1 MPRTASLALTA
12 VGVGATVAAGF
23 SVAAFASFGSASGP
37 AAVATTSETTTTEQG
52 ASVPYAAL
60 LTSRAE
66 VPKPKGPRA
75 GAGGTFALT
84 VAHKGGTYSAKWKL
98 TFHNLT
104 GKAIAAHIHRARPG
118 KAGPVIVPLC
128 GPCSSGKAG
137 SSKIS
142 AATATAIKSGGAY
155 VNVHTPKNA
164 AGEIRGQ
171 ILKKK

>member
-1 MPRTASLALTA
+1 MPRTTALALTA

-52 ASVPYAAL
+52 TSVPYTGS
-60 LTSRAE
+60 LTARAE
-66 VPKPKGPRA
+66 VPKPKGPRS

-84 VAHKGGTYSAKWKL
+84 VTHKGGKYSTTWKL

-104 GKAIAAHIHRARPG
+104 GKAIAAHIHRGRPG
-118 KAGPVIVPLC
+118 KTGPVIAPLC

-137 SSKIS
+137 SANIS
-142 AATATAIKSGGAY
+142 AATATALMNGGAY

-171 ILKKK
+171 IFKKK